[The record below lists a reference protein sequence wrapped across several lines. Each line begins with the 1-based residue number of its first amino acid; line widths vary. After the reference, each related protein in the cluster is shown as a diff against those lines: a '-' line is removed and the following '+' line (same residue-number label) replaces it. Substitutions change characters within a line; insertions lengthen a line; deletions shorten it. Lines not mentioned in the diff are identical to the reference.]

1 VQDAEPSLTD
11 QEKPMR
17 RLLVLSLIAAAPMP
31 VFAAD
36 IPATSR
42 VDAVTVFPSGA
53 EVTRVAKVK
62 LEKGSHTVV
71 LSDIPADAVASSIR
85 VEGLATGKL
94 EIGSVDSR
102 RLMVPS
108 TDLAVAAS
116 ERRRIED
123 EIEVLRDQRSSAE
136 AQLQASETQKAL
148 IGNLSQLPTRPAP
161 AQGAER
167 GEDWNQVLT
176 TIATGSL
183 EAHRNGLDAQVR
195 MRALDRQIEDL
206 EKKLAALS
214 PTEQERTEVKVHAEA
229 LAPLD
234 ADLVVRYQIPNASWT
249 PLYDARLSTGDKTA
263 SPQLSLIRRAE
274 IRQNS
279 GEAWDNV
286 ALTLST
292 TRPNASAAVPEL
304 QPITVDFAAPP
315 APRPMAAAPP
325 ADMDRTMKR
334 MAPPVADAEP
344 MAEMAAAPVMA
355 PAPVA
360 IEAAQAT
367 VVAAP
372 FQAIFAVPGR
382 GGVANTGEPKRV
394 QLLVEK
400 IEPVLSVKAV
410 PKEDA
415 KAYLYAKLVMPAG
428 TPLLPG
434 EVSLFRDGT
443 FVGMGKLPLL
453 SPAEEHELGF
463 GVDDL
468 VRVKHAMIEEKR
480 GETGLISTSRTD
492 VRLYKLTVKNMHE
505 RAMSVTILDQV
516 PVSNNADIKV
526 ETIGRTV
533 PTKTDVDDRRGILA
547 WEVSIDP
554 DEEEVVDFG
563 YRVVWPSAK
572 TITYR

>member
-1 VQDAEPSLTD
+1 
-11 QEKPMR
+11 MR
-17 RLLVLSLIAAAPMP
+17 RLLVLSFIAAAPLP
-31 VFAAD
+31 VLAAD

-53 EVTRVAKVK
+53 EITRVAKVK

-108 TDLAVAAS
+108 TDEALAAS

-123 EIEVLRDQRSSAE
+123 EIEILRDQRSSAE
-136 AQLQASETQKAL
+136 AQFQASETQKVL

-195 MRALDRQIEDL
+195 MRALDRQIADL

-214 PTEQERTEVKVHAEA
+214 PAEQERTEVKVHAEA

-234 ADLVVRYQIPNASWT
+234 ADLVVRYQIPSASWT

-279 GEAWDNV
+279 GETWDNV

-304 QPITVDFAAPP
+304 NPVTVDFVAPP
-315 APRPMAAAPP
+315 APRPMAGAPP
-325 ADMDRTMKR
+325 AEMDRTLKR
-334 MAPPVADAEP
+334 MAEPTMADAEP
-344 MAEMAAAPVMA
+344 MAEVAAAPPPM
-355 PAPVA
+355 A

-372 FQAIFAVPGR
+372 FQAVFSVPGR
-382 GGVANTGEPKRV
+382 SGVANTGEPKRV

-400 IEPVLSVKAV
+400 MEPVLSVKAV

-434 EVSLFRDGT
+434 QVSLFRDGT
-443 FVGMGKLPLL
+443 FVGMGSLPLL

-468 VRVKHAMIEEKR
+468 IRVKHALIEEKR

-492 VRLYKLTVKNMHE
+492 VRTYKLTVKNLHE

-526 ETIGRTV
+526 ETIGRTA
-533 PTKTDVDDRRGILA
+533 PTKTDVDDKRGILA
-547 WEVSIDP
+547 WKVSIDP
-554 DEEEVVDFG
+554 DEEAVIDFG
-563 YRVVWPSAK
+563 YRVIWPSAK
-572 TITYR
+572 SITYR